1 MVDGRGLR
9 FNIWMVDHLAAG
21 LYIFIGE
28 PEHTSLIKIHKLL
41 TNFVIYS
48 NKTNTIKKKRE
59 LKLNCRGKAID
70 KKRIKMKSRKLRH
83 SIHFLGQQWFLCA
96 IFATAGFAITII
108 GGKANSFLPV
118 VFWTFTVNPFQ
129 HKQAALELQTH
140 FSLCFMRLLP
150 YMNLLQRLRPKLS

>member
-1 MVDGRGLR
+1 LVRWHNTFFKFIKRANDHDVIPNNSLIELEKTSVKFNSPHMVDGRGLR

-83 SIHFLGQQWFLCA
+83 SIHFLG
-96 IFATAGFAITII
+96 
-108 GGKANSFLPV
+108 
-118 VFWTFTVNPFQ
+118 
-129 HKQAALELQTH
+129 
-140 FSLCFMRLLP
+140 
-150 YMNLLQRLRPKLS
+150 